1 MNLAVAVALVLLLGL
16 LILVSYVD
24 RVYQEIGKFL
34 SREFQSNI
42 DIFEQKIEPKLHVSR
57 SRAALSM
64 AVLTQLITAAIGLL
78 LGFTVFNDQRW
89 SVYEILQAT
98 LSLILIVILC
108 NRFLPFVFFS
118 RTNGA
123 WLIRWTPL
131 LTILIYLVLPVT
143 IVFGFLQSVASLTR
157 QNTGEQPESPA
168 EAVDAL
174 IEAGQEEGIIHE
186 GDRDLIQSVVEFSGK
201 TVREAMKP
209 RPEMFAV
216 TTDMTVERFIE
227 LLRTKHYSRVPVYEG
242 NIHSI
247 KGIVYA
253 QDVLQVP
260 DTEAHTRTLDT
271 LMRRDV
277 YFVPESKLG
286 SDLLREMQRKN
297 DRMAI
302 VVDEYGGV
310 AGLVTIEDLIE
321 EIVGEIRDE
330 HEQPEIVREG
340 ERAYVVSGGM
350 DVDRLDELF
359 GVKPEGKES
368 ATIAGLVSELA
379 GRIPRRGEIVEEDG
393 LRFEILESTDRRVQ
407 RVRVTA
413 VQPRPVTLSLT
424 NSNC

>member
-1 MNLAVAVALVLLLGL
+1 MNLAAAVALLLLLGL
-16 LILVSYVD
+16 LTLVSYVD

-34 SREFQSNI
+34 SREFQDNI
-42 DIFEQKIEPKLHVSR
+42 DVFEQKVEPNLHVSR
-57 SRAALSM
+57 SRASLSM
-64 AVLTQLITAAIGLL
+64 AVLTQLTMAAIALFVGYV
-78 LGFTVFNDQRW
+78 VFSDQKW
-89 SVYEILQAT
+89 SIYEILQAT
-98 LSLILIVILC
+98 ISLILIVILC

-118 RTNGA
+118 RTRGT
-123 WLIRWTPL
+123 WLIPWTPVL
-131 LTILIYLVLPVT
+131 RLLIYVLLPVT
-143 IVFGFLQSVASLTR
+143 IVLGFLQSVASLTR
-157 QNTGEQPESPA
+157 QNTGEQPESPG

-174 IEAGQEEGIIHE
+174 IEAGQEEGIIQE

-227 LLRTKHYSRVPVYEG
+227 LLRVKHYSRVPVYEG

-297 DRMAI
+297 VRMAI

-340 ERAYVVSGGM
+340 ERSYVVSGGM

-379 GRIPRRGEIVEEDG
+379 GRIPRKGEVVEEDG
-393 LRFEILESTDRRVQ
+393 LRFEILDSTDRRVE
-407 RVRVTA
+407 RVRITST
-413 VQPRPVTLSLT
+413 QPQQLNLM
-424 NSNC
+424 